1 MELPEHLNA
10 ITGEIIGSAIEVHR
24 HFGPGL
30 FESTYVP
37 CMQQELKAR
46 GLSYRTQCPVPLV
59 YKGLKL
65 EASYRIDL
73 IVEGDVIVELK
84 AIEQLL
90 PVHESQLLTYL
101 RLTGCP
107 VGLLINFNVSKLIDG
122 VKRRVNTRA
131 PDSACRPHSDV

>member
-24 HFGPGL
+24 HLGPGL

-46 GLSYRTQCPVPLV
+46 GLTYRTQCPVPLV
-59 YKGLKL
+59 YKGLRL

-73 IVEGDVIVELK
+73 IVERDVIVDLK

-122 VKRRVNTRA
+122 VKRRVNTRS
-131 PDSACRPHSDV
+131 PGSASRPHSDV